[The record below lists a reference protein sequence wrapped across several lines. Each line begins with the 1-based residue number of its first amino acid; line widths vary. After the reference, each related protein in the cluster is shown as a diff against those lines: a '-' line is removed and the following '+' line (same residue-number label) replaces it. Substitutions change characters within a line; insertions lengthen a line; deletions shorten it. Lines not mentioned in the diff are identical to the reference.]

1 MSAAPEIK
9 KLDSIKHH
17 RRQTLRWLVLPAVGI
32 GAGFILLV
40 LALVLPFSPIRLRQD
55 AQVSII
61 ANWMMMCCV
70 LLPIMLCGFLVYVVL
85 MAATFGMNWVHGM
98 TAGGMRKVQT
108 TSRTIA
114 DKTASAADN
123 LNRKSIGFNTRF
135 AFLDSLLK
143 LFDRRQKRESEQKDV
158 TTSK

>member
-1 MSAAPEIK
+1 MSATPDIN
-9 KLDSIKHH
+9 KLESIKHH

-32 GAGFILLV
+32 GLGFIVLV
-40 LALVLPFSPIRLRQD
+40 LALVLPFSPIWLRQE

-61 ANWMMMCCV
+61 ANWMMTCCV

-85 MAATFGMNWVHGM
+85 MASTFGMNMVHRM

-123 LNRKSIGFNTRF
+123 INRKSIGFNTRF